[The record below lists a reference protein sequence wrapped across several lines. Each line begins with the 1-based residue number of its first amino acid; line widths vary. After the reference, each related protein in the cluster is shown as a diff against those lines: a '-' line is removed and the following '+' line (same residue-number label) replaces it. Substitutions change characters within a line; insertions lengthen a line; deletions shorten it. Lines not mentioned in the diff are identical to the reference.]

1 MNVKLRPYLEYKETG
16 VPWLGKVPRHWRVY
30 PLRRVASVQLSNV
43 DKHTREDEFP
53 VLLCNY
59 IDVYRR
65 RFITPELEFMR
76 ASAVQR
82 EIDKF
87 SLRRGDVL
95 ITKDSELWTDIAVP
109 AFVTADMPNTL
120 CGYHLAQIRPFA
132 GSLVGEYLSR
142 AFQADAIAQQFRV
155 AAKGVTRFGLSYYDI
170 VSGLFTVPPIGE
182 QRSIAIF
189 LNQIDR
195 RISRIIRAKRRQIE
209 LLNEQKQAI
218 MSRAVTRGLDS
229 NVRLKPS
236 GLDWLGDIPYHWEP
250 TRLKYVADVQTGVT
264 LGKKYGDTPL
274 ETRPYLRVANVQD
287 GHLELADIATVSVS
301 QSEVDGCGLRNGDVL
316 MTEGGDIDKLGRGCI
331 WRNEI
336 PGCLHQNHIFAV
348 RARRAVLLPEYLV
361 LAMSSVHGRSYFEMT
376 AKQTT
381 NLASTNSTTLKALPL
396 FLPGMQEQ
404 TNIVGYAAEQT
415 SGLETAVQR
424 ILTEVD
430 LLREYRTRLIAD
442 VVTGK
447 LDVRDV
453 ELPDLEDAD
462 IAYDLGDSGFNSDT
476 DQDDLPDAEEVEADD
491 ED

>member
-1 MNVKLRPYLEYKETG
+1 MSVKLRPYPEY
-16 VPWLGKVPRHWRVY
+16 R
-30 PLRRVASVQLSNV
+30 
-43 DKHTREDEFP
+43 
-53 VLLCNY
+53 
-59 IDVYRR
+59 
-65 RFITPELEFMR
+65 
-76 ASAVQR
+76 
-82 EIDKF
+82 
-87 SLRRGDVL
+87 
-95 ITKDSELWTDIAVP
+95 DSELPWLHNIPV
-109 AFVTADMPNTL
+109 
-120 CGYHLAQIRPFA
+120 HW
-132 GSLVGEYLSR
+132 SLV
-142 AFQADAIAQQFRV
+142 QMKRV
-155 AAKGVTRFGLSYYDI
+155 FTERVKNGYPDEPLLAATQTKGVIPKDQYGTRTVVATKDLHLLKLVEPDDYVVSLRSFEGGIEHSNYRGIISPAYTVLKPSPDI
-170 VSGLFTVPPIGE
+170 VDGYFSRLLKCEPFVSGLSLFVTGIREGQNIDYDRLSRSLLPFPPRCE
-182 QRSIAIF
+182 QRAIGSF
-189 LNQIDR
+189 LDAIVPCINR
-195 RISRIIRAKRRQIE
+195 LIRAKSRQIE
-209 LLNEQKQAI
+209 LLNEQKQVI
-218 MSRAVTRGLDS
+218 ISRAVTRGLDS

-415 SGLETAVQR
+415 SGLEAAVQR

-430 LLREYRTRLIAD
+430 LLHEYRTRLIAD

-453 ELPDLEDAD
+453 ELPDLGDAD

-476 DQDDLPDAEEVEADD
+476 DQDDLPDAEEVEADG